1 MEETVEAVEGS
12 KEAEAHFSNS
22 SVTTFLKCPR
32 MYYLKYIKGYE
43 SKRKSVNLIFG
54 DAVHKICKH
63 LYKGEID
70 AAQSI
75 VINYPN
81 FPDEDIRNRGKLA
94 KVLTEY
100 QRLKFPVP
108 WDKTLAV
115 EDKIEFRCGP
125 YLFVVIPDAVV
136 EWNGGIY
143 GVEHKTMT
151 ALRDNFFRSFGRDT
165 QIDAQMLGI
174 KDKYGRCDGIYV
186 NAIVCR
192 KGGPTSKKSEVEFL
206 MDLVTRT
213 DADLEKSREYFKTH
227 IDDLTDM
234 VKADKEDG
242 WTWHENRT
250 SCFDYNDSCIFCGLC
265 NDRIDNPDK
274 YYGRRDAH

>member
-1 MEETVEAVEGS
+1 MEETVKAIEGVQE
-12 KEAEAHFSNS
+12 KEAHFSNS

-54 DAVHKICKH
+54 DSVHKVCKH
-63 LYKGEID
+63 LYKNEFD
-70 AAQSI
+70 AAKNI
-75 VINYPN
+75 VAQYPN
-81 FPDEDIRNRGKLA
+81 FPDEPIRTRGKLD
-94 KVLTEY
+94 KVLVEY
-100 QRLKFPVP
+100 QKLKLPVP

-115 EDKIEFRCGP
+115 EDLIEFRCGP

-136 EWNGGIY
+136 GWNGGIY

-151 ALRDNFFRSFGRDT
+151 SLRDNFFKSFERDS

-174 KDKYGRCDGIYV
+174 KDKYGRCDGVYV
-186 NAIVCR
+186 NAIICR

-213 DADLEKSREYFKTH
+213 DAQLEKSRKYFEYH
-227 IDDLTDM
+227 IGKVATTRCG
-234 VKADKEDG
+234 VEE
-242 WTWHENRT
+242 WPENRT
-250 SCFDYNDSCIFCGLC
+250 SCFDYNDSCIFCPLC
-265 NDRIDNPDK
+265 DERIDNPDE
-274 YYGRRDAH
+274 YYGRREVH